1 MVRTTPSN
9 KYYNRGGCGCEEI
22 KKKKTEKSE
31 LPYFVS
37 SFSSVLGV
45 KSCAVPVYYCR
56 CNNAISECF
65 SMLYVGNTLCFSILR
80 VKNAVMFLCTTCEKY
95 RYFPLY

>member
-37 SFSSVLGV
+37 SFSPSIWILKQTFMVRFLWDIRIWNKQKTETFAF
-45 KSCAVPVYYCR
+45 KSELFGKLKY
-56 CNNAISECF
+56 NFAIES
-65 SMLYVGNTLCFSILR
+65 
-80 VKNAVMFLCTTCEKY
+80 A
-95 RYFPLY
+95 PW